1 MTGEAPLVINSQTDS
16 PATKDQPGPRVVV
29 MGVSGCGKTTI
40 GDLVARELGVPFLD
54 GDSLHPVEN
63 VAKMAA
69 GTPLTDEDRWPW
81 LATVGSELAAAGNG
95 GLVLA
100 CSALRRSYRDAIRAQ
115 APDTVFLHLHGSKE
129 VLGSRLEGRSGHFM
143 PAALLESQ
151 LATLEP
157 LEADEAGILV
167 DIAGPVAQ
175 VVSDALSGIAAAATA
190 AAAVS
195 PAGASAPGSQGATRT
210 QGRQFDVDLKAA
222 PFNLD
227 DAAVD
232 WVNSTLESMTLEEK
246 IGQLF
251 INHNNDYSPEYLDGV
266 LENYHVGGMRYRPGP
281 SGAVQEHIRYAQSKS
296 KVPLLVASN
305 PEMGGAGS
313 CDDGTFVSTHL
324 QAGSH
329 PDKSIARKMG
339 QVAGVETAALGCNWA
354 FAPIVDIHY
363 NWRNTVISTRSFGN
377 TPEIVVERAK
387 EYFDGISES
396 PTACAMKHF
405 PGDGVDERDQHVVT
419 SYNTFGYDEW
429 NRTYGHVYREM
440 IGHGVQSIMIGHIGA
455 PELSRHFRP
464 GMADK
469 DVMPATL
476 APELLQDLLRG
487 ELGFNGLILTD
498 ASQMIGLT
506 QAMKRRDL
514 VPATI
519 AAGCDMFLFF
529 RNPAED
535 FGYMLDGYKS
545 GVITEQRLHDA
556 LRRILALKAS
566 LGLHVKARDELV
578 PATDALARI
587 GSAEHR
593 AVAAEVADKTVTL
606 VKDTATNLPI
616 TPETHK
622 RIRLYG
628 ISGDSDFTRA
638 DPLAYLD
645 KVKDELEKAGFEVHL
660 FKTAAQREAAGETDV
675 NFMSVISEEA
685 TGDYADKYDAAFI
698 FANVKGFAQEAAIRI
713 KWSTP
718 MAAEIPWYVTEVPT
732 VFVSLNQP
740 NHLIDVPMVRTAIHT
755 HADSVEAIRAT
766 IEKIMGKSEFQGTF
780 NENVF
785 CDSFDTRL

>member
-1 MTGEAPLVINSQTDS
+1 MTGEAPAVNS
-16 PATKDQPGPRVVV
+16 KHRIIV

-81 LATVGSELAAAGNG
+81 LATVGAELAAAGNG

-100 CSALRRSYRDAIRAQ
+100 CSALRRSYRDAIREQ

-129 VLGSRLEGRSGHFM
+129 VLRARTEGRSGHFM
-143 PAALLESQ
+143 PPALLDSQ

-157 LEADEAGILV
+157 LDADEAGIVV
-167 DIAGPVAQ
+167 DIAAPVQQ
-175 VVSDALSGIAAAATA
+175 VVTEALEGLALLN
-190 AAAVS
+190 AAAVVNAAGNS
-195 PAGASAPGSQGATRT
+195 AGAAGT
-210 QGRQFDVDLKAA
+210 QPRQFDVDLQAA

-227 DAAVD
+227 DDAVA
-232 WVNSTLESMTLEEK
+232 WVDSTIAGMSLEEK

-281 SGAVQEHIRYAQSKS
+281 SAAVQEHIRYAQSRTRI
-296 KVPLLVASN
+296 PLLVASN

-329 PDKSIARKMG
+329 PDKSIARQMG

-363 NWRNTVISTRSFGN
+363 NWRNTVISTRAFGN

-405 PGDGVDERDQHVVT
+405 PGDGMDERDQHVVT
-419 SYNTFGYDEW
+419 SYNTLGYEEW
-429 NRTYGHVYREM
+429 NRSYGHVYREM

-464 GMADK
+464 GLADK
-469 DVMPATL
+469 DILPATL

-506 QAMKRRDL
+506 QAMKRKDL

-535 FGYMLDGYKS
+535 FQYMLDGYKS
-545 GVITEQRLHDA
+545 GVISEQRLHDA

-566 LGLHVKARDELV
+566 LGLHRKHVGELV
-578 PATDALARI
+578 PPAEALAVI
-587 GSAEHR
+587 GSDAHR
-593 AVAAEVADKTVTL
+593 AIAAGIADKTVTL
-606 VKDTATNLPI
+606 VKDTAHNLPI

-628 ISGDSDFTRA
+628 ISGGADFTRA

-645 KVKDELEKAGFEVHL
+645 TVKAELENAGFEVHL
-660 FKTAAQREAAGETDV
+660 FKTADQREAAGETGV

-685 TGDYADKYDAAFI
+685 TGDYADKYDAAFV

-740 NHLIDVPMVRTAIHT
+740 NHLIDVPMVKTAIHA
-755 HADSVEAIRAT
+755 HAGSPEAIRAT
-766 IEKIMGKSEFQGTF
+766 IEKIMGRSEFQGTF

>member
-1 MTGEAPLVINSQTDS
+1 VSTSNSNTGNSGLRVI
-16 PATKDQPGPRVVV
+16 V

-40 GDLVARELGVPFLD
+40 GDLVARQLGAPFLD

-81 LATVGSELAAAGNG
+81 LATVGAQLANAGDG

-100 CSALRRSYRDAIRAQ
+100 CSALRRSYRDAIRVQ
-115 APDTVFLHLHGSKE
+115 APDTIFLHLHGSKE
-129 VLGSRLEGRSGHFM
+129 VLRARTEGRSGHFM
-143 PAALLESQ
+143 PPALLESQ

-157 LEADEAGILV
+157 LEADEAGVVV
-167 DIAGPVAQ
+167 DIASPVDD
-175 VVSDALSGIAAAATA
+175 VVALALANIAAVARPTDASGTKGAAR
-190 AAAVS
+190 
-195 PAGASAPGSQGATRT
+195 TRP
-210 QGRQFDVDLKAA
+210 RQFDVDLQAA

-227 DAAVD
+227 DDAIT
-232 WVNSTLESMTLEEK
+232 WVESTIAGMTLEEK

-266 LENYHVGGMRYRPGP
+266 LEDFHVGGMRYRPGP
-281 SGAVQEHIRYAQSKS
+281 SAAVQEHIRYAQSKTRI
-296 KVPLLVASN
+296 PLLVASN

-329 PDKSIARKMG
+329 PDKAIARQMG

-363 NWRNTVISTRSFGN
+363 NWRNTVISTRAFGN
-377 TPEIVVERAK
+377 TPEIVVQRAK

-396 PTACAMKHF
+396 PTVCAMKHF

-419 SYNTFGYDEW
+419 SYNTFGYEEW

-464 GMADK
+464 GLADREIL
-469 DVMPATL
+469 PATL

-487 ELGFNGLILTD
+487 ELGFNGLVLTD
-498 ASQMIGLT
+498 ASQMVGLT
-506 QAMKRRDL
+506 QARKRKDL

-556 LRRILALKAS
+556 LRRILGLKAS
-566 LGLHVKARDELV
+566 LGLHRKSADQLV
-578 PATDALARI
+578 PPADALAVI
-587 GSAEHR
+587 GSEAHR
-593 AVAAEVADKTVTL
+593 AIAAEIADKTVTL
-606 VKDTATNLPI
+606 VKDTANNLPI
-616 TPETHK
+616 TPETHP

-628 ISGDSDFTRA
+628 ISGGSDFTRA

-645 KVKDELEKAGFEVHL
+645 TVKEELEAAGFEVHV
-660 FKTAAQREAAGETDV
+660 FKTADQREAAGETGM
-675 NFMSVISEEA
+675 NFMRVLSEEA
-685 TGDYADKYDAAFI
+685 TGDYAAKYDAALV

-713 KWSTP
+713 KWSSP

-740 NHLIDVPMVRTAIHT
+740 NHLIDVPMVKTAIHA
-755 HADSVEAIRAT
+755 HAGSREAIRAT
-766 IEKIMGKSEFQGTF
+766 VAKIQGKSEFQGTF
-780 NENVF
+780 NDNVF
-785 CDSFDTRL
+785 CGSFDTRL

>member
-1 MTGEAPLVINSQTDS
+1 MTG
-16 PATKDQPGPRVVV
+16 DQAMTGNQNAAVAGRHIVV

-40 GDLVARELGVPFLD
+40 GDLVARELGVRFLD

-63 VAKMAA
+63 VSKMAA

-81 LATVGSELAAAGNG
+81 LATVGAELAAAGPA

-100 CSALRRSYRDAIRAQ
+100 CSALKRSYRDAIRAQ
-115 APDTVFLHLHGSKE
+115 APETVFLHLHGSRD
-129 VLGSRLEGRSGHFM
+129 VLGGRIEGRSGHFM
-143 PAALLESQ
+143 PAALLDSQ

-157 LEADEAGILV
+157 LEADEAGTVV
-167 DIAGPVAQ
+167 DIAAPVEK
-175 VVSDALSGIAAAATA
+175 VVAAALAGVA
-190 AAAVS
+190 DQ
-195 PAGASAPGSQGATRT
+195 AGAIAGAPAPATVPAVGT
-210 QGRQFDVDLKAA
+210 FAVDLQSA

-227 DAAVD
+227 DDAIAWVESTIAAM
-232 WVNSTLESMTLEEK
+232 SLEEK

-251 INHNNDYSPEYLDGV
+251 INHNNDYAPEYLDGI
-266 LENYHVGGMRYRPGP
+266 LEQYHVGGMRYRPGP
-281 SGAVQEHIRYAQSKS
+281 SAAVQEHIRYAQSKTR
-296 KVPLLVASN
+296 VPLLIASN

-329 PDKSIARKMG
+329 PDKNIARQMG
-339 QVAGVETAALGCNWA
+339 RVAGVETAALGCNWA

-363 NWRNTVISTRSFGN
+363 NWRNTVVSTRSFGN

-396 PTACAMKHF
+396 PTVCAMKHF
-405 PGDGVDERDQHVVT
+405 PGDGLDERDQHVVT
-419 SYNTFGYDEW
+419 SYNTLGYEEW
-429 NRTYGHVYREM
+429 TKTYGHVYREM

-464 GMADK
+464 GMAAEDIL
-469 DVMPATL
+469 PATL
-476 APELLQDLLRG
+476 APELLQDLLRD

-506 QAMKRRDL
+506 QAMKRSEL

-535 FGYMLDGYKS
+535 FGYMLEGYKS
-545 GVITEQRLHDA
+545 GVISEARLQDA
-556 LRRILALKAS
+556 LRRILGLKAS
-566 LGLHVKARDELV
+566 LGLHTAARESLV
-578 PATDALARI
+578 PPAEALQLI
-587 GSAEHR
+587 GSPAHR
-593 AVAAEVADKTVTL
+593 EIAAQIADKTVTL
-606 VKDTATNLPI
+606 VKDTAGNLPI
-616 TPETHK
+616 TPQTHK

-628 ISGDSDFTRA
+628 ISGGADFTRA

-645 KVKDELEKAGFEVHL
+645 VVRDELEKAGFEVHV
-660 FKTAAQREAAGETDV
+660 FKTAEQREAAGETGV

-685 TGDYADKYDAAFI
+685 TADYAQKYDAAFV

-718 MAAEIPWYVTEVPT
+718 MAAEIPWYATEVPT

-740 NHLIDVPMVRTAIHT
+740 NHLIDVPMVRTAIHA
-755 HADSVEAIRAT
+755 HAGTPEAIRAA
-766 IEKIMGKSEFQGTF
+766 IEKIQGKSEFQGTF

>member
-1 MTGEAPLVINSQTDS
+1 MTKHRII
-16 PATKDQPGPRVVV
+16 V

-63 VAKMAA
+63 VTKMAA

-81 LATVGSELAAAGNG
+81 LATVGSELAKAGDG

-100 CSALRRSYRDAIRAQ
+100 CSALRRSYRDAIRVQ
-115 APDTVFLHLHGSKE
+115 APDTVFLHLHGTKE
-129 VLGSRLEGRSGHFM
+129 VLKARTEGRTGHFM
-143 PAALLESQ
+143 PPALLDSQ

-157 LEADEAGILV
+157 LDTDEAGFVV
-167 DIAGPVAQ
+167 DIAAPVDE
-175 VVSDALSGIAAAATA
+175 VVASALANIAAVVPPAMG
-190 AAAVS
+190 AV
-195 PAGASAPGSQGATRT
+195 GTRP
-210 QGRQFDVDLKAA
+210 RQFDVDLAAA

-227 DAAVD
+227 GDAIAWVD
-232 WVNSTLESMTLEEK
+232 DTIAAMTLEEK

-251 INHNNDYSPEYLDGV
+251 INHNNSYAPEYLDGV

-281 SGAVQEHIRYAQSKS
+281 SAAVQEHIRYAQSKS
-296 KVPLLVASN
+296 RVPLLIASN

-329 PDKSIARKMG
+329 PDKTVARQMG

-363 NWRNTVISTRSFGN
+363 NWRNTVVSTRSFGN

-396 PTACAMKHF
+396 PTVCAMKHF

-419 SYNTFGYDEW
+419 SYNTFSYEEW
-429 NRTYGHVYREM
+429 DRTYGHVYREM
-440 IGHGVQSIMIGHIGA
+440 IGHGVQSIMVGHIGA
-455 PELSRHFRP
+455 PEVSRHFRP
-464 GMADK
+464 GLSDAEIL
-469 DVMPATL
+469 PATL

-487 ELGFNGLILTD
+487 ELGFNGLVLTD
-498 ASQMIGLT
+498 ASLMVGLT
-506 QAMKRRDL
+506 QAMKRKDL

-529 RNPAED
+529 RNPTED
-535 FGYMLDGYKS
+535 FQFMLDGYKS
-545 GVITEQRLHDA
+545 GVISEQRLHDA
-556 LRRILALKAS
+556 LRRILGLKAS
-566 LGLHVKARDELV
+566 LGLHRKSLEELV
-578 PATDALARI
+578 PPADALSVI
-587 GSAEHR
+587 GSDAHR
-593 AVAAEVADKTVTL
+593 AIAAEVADKTVTL
-606 VKDTATNLPI
+606 VKDTAGNLPI
-616 TPETHK
+616 TPATHP

-628 ISGDSDFTRA
+628 ISGGADFTRA

-645 KVKDELEKAGFEVHL
+645 TVKEELVAAGFEVDV
-660 FKTAAQREAAGETDV
+660 FRTAEQREAAGETGV
-675 NFMSVISEEA
+675 NFMSVLSEEA
-685 TGDYADKYDAAFI
+685 TADYSERYDAAFV

-713 KWSTP
+713 KWSSP
-718 MAAEIPWYVTEVPT
+718 MAAEIPWYATEVPT

-740 NHLIDVPMVRTAIHT
+740 NHLIDVPMVKTAIHA
-755 HADSVEAIRAT
+755 HAGTREAIRAAV
-766 IEKIMGKSEFQGTF
+766 EKIQGKSEFQGTF

>member
-1 MTGEAPLVINSQTDS
+1 MTGEAHPVNRKLRII
-16 PATKDQPGPRVVV
+16 V

-54 GDSLHPVEN
+54 GDALHPVEN

-81 LATVGSELAAAGNG
+81 LATVGSELANAGNG

-100 CSALRRSYRDAIRAQ
+100 CSALRRSYRDAIREQ

-129 VLGSRLEGRSGHFM
+129 VLTARTEGRSGHFM
-143 PAALLESQ
+143 PPALLESQ

-157 LEADEAGILV
+157 LAADEAGIVV
-167 DIAGPVAQ
+167 DIAAPVNE
-175 VVSDALSGIAAAATA
+175 VVAGALAGITDATA
-190 AAAVS
+190 VGS
-195 PAGASAPGSQGATRT
+195 PAVGSPAAGTPSAGHLGAPGT
-210 QGRQFDVDLKAA
+210 QPGQFDVDLQAA

-227 DAAVD
+227 DEAVA
-232 WVNSTLESMTLEEK
+232 WVESTIAGLSLEEK

-266 LENYHVGGMRYRPGP
+266 LDTYHVGGMRYRPGP
-281 SGAVQEHIRYAQSKS
+281 SAAVQEHIRYAQSRTRI
-296 KVPLLVASN
+296 PLLVASN

-329 PDKSIARKMG
+329 PDKAIARQMG

-363 NWRNTVISTRSFGN
+363 NWRNTVISTRAFGN

-396 PTACAMKHF
+396 PTVCAMKHF
-405 PGDGVDERDQHVVT
+405 PGDGMDERDQHVVT
-419 SYNTFGYDEW
+419 SYNTLGYEDW
-429 NRTYGHVYREM
+429 NRSYGHVYREM

-455 PELSRHFRP
+455 PELTRHFRP
-464 GMADK
+464 GTADK
-469 DVMPATL
+469 DILPATL
-476 APELLQDLLRG
+476 SPELLQDLLRG

-506 QAMKRRDL
+506 QAMKRKDL

-529 RNPAED
+529 RNAAED

-556 LRRILALKAS
+556 LRRILGLKAS
-566 LGLHVKARDELV
+566 LGLHRKPAAELV
-578 PATDALARI
+578 PPVEALGVI
-587 GSAEHR
+587 GSEAHR
-593 AVAAEVADKTVTL
+593 AIAAEIADKTVTL
-606 VKDTATNLPI
+606 VKDTAHNLPI
-616 TPETHK
+616 TPATHK

-628 ISGDSDFTRA
+628 ISGGSDFTRA

-645 KVKDELEKAGFEVHL
+645 TVKAELENAGFEVHL
-660 FKTAAQREAAGETDV
+660 FKTADQREAAGETGV

-685 TGDYADKYDAAFI
+685 TGDYAAKYDAAFV

-740 NHLIDVPMVRTAIHT
+740 NHLIDVPMVKTAINA
-755 HADSVEAIRAT
+755 HAGTPEAIRAT

-780 NENVF
+780 NDNVF

>member
-1 MTGEAPLVINSQTDS
+1 VKKHRI
-16 PATKDQPGPRVVV
+16 VV

-40 GDLVARELGVPFLD
+40 GDLVARELGVAFLD

-81 LATVGSELAAAGNG
+81 LATVGAELAAAGDG

-100 CSALRRSYRDAIRAQ
+100 CSALRRSYRDAIREQ

-129 VLGSRLEGRSGHFM
+129 VLRSRTEGRTGHIM
-143 PAALLESQ
+143 PPSLLDSQ

-157 LEADEAGILV
+157 LDAGEPGIKV
-167 DIAGPVAQ
+167 DIAAPVQQ
-175 VVSDALSGIAAAATA
+175 VVLEALAGL
-190 AAAVS
+190 AAVGPS
-195 PAGASAPGSQGATRT
+195 AERSAGGAAGT
-210 QGRQFDVDLKAA
+210 QPRQFDVDLQAA

-227 DAAVD
+227 DDAVA
-232 WVNSTLESMTLEEK
+232 WVDSTIAGMSLEEK

-251 INHNNDYSPEYLDGV
+251 INHNNGYSPEYLDGV

-281 SGAVQEHIRYAQSKS
+281 SAAVQDHIRYAQSKTRI
-296 KVPLLVASN
+296 PLLVASN

-329 PDKSIARKMG
+329 PDKAIARQMG
-339 QVAGVETAALGCNWA
+339 RVAGIETAALGCNWA

-363 NWRNTVISTRSFGN
+363 NWRNTVISTRAFGN

-405 PGDGVDERDQHVVT
+405 PGDGMDERDQHVVT
-419 SYNTFGYDEW
+419 SYNTLGYEDW

-464 GMADK
+464 GLPDK
-469 DVMPATL
+469 DILPATL

-506 QAMKRRDL
+506 QAMKRKDL

-535 FGYMLDGYKS
+535 FQYMMDGYKS
-545 GVITEQRLHDA
+545 GVISEQRLHDA

-566 LGLHVKARDELV
+566 LGLHRKPASELV
-578 PATDALARI
+578 PPVEALSVI
-587 GSAEHR
+587 GSDAHR
-593 AVAAEVADKTVTL
+593 AIAAEIADKTVTL
-606 VKDTATNLPI
+606 VKDTADNLPI
-616 TPETHK
+616 KPETHQ

-628 ISGDSDFTRA
+628 ISGGADFTRA

-645 KVKDELEKAGFEVHL
+645 TVKAELESAGFEVHL
-660 FKTAAQREAAGETDV
+660 FKTADQREAAGEAGV

-685 TGDYADKYDAAFI
+685 TGDYADKYDAAFV

-740 NHLIDVPMVRTAIHT
+740 NHLIDVPMVKTAIHA
-755 HADSVEAIRAT
+755 HAGSPEAIRAT
-766 IEKIMGKSEFQGTF
+766 IQKIMGDSEFQGTF

>member
-1 MTGEAPLVINSQTDS
+1 MTKQRI
-16 PATKDQPGPRVVV
+16 VV

-40 GDLVARELGVPFLD
+40 GDLVARELGVPFVD

-81 LATVGSELAAAGNG
+81 LATVGTELAKAGDG
-95 GLVLA
+95 GMVLA
-100 CSALRRSYRDAIRAQ
+100 CSALRRSYRDAIRKQ
-115 APDTVFLHLHGSKE
+115 APDTIFLHLNGSKE
-129 VLGSRLEGRSGHFM
+129 VLKARTEGRTGHFM
-143 PAALLESQ
+143 PPALLDSQ

-157 LEADEAGILV
+157 LQEDEAGVVV
-167 DIAGPVAQ
+167 DIAAPVAD
-175 VVSDALSGIAAAATA
+175 VVAQALKGIAAVVPSAK
-190 AAAVS
+190 
-195 PAGASAPGSQGATRT
+195 GAHGARP
-210 QGRQFDVDLKAA
+210 RQFDVDLAST
-222 PFNLD
+222 PFKLD
-227 DAAVD
+227 ADAIA
-232 WVNSTLESMTLEEK
+232 WVEGTIGAMTLEEK

-281 SGAVQEHIRYAQSKS
+281 AAAVQEHIRYAQSRS
-296 KVPLLVASN
+296 TIPLLIASN

-329 PDKSIARKMG
+329 PDKNIARQMG

-377 TPEIVVERAK
+377 TLEIVVERAK

-396 PTACAMKHF
+396 PTACAVKHF
-405 PGDGVDERDQHVVT
+405 PGDGIDERDQHVVT
-419 SYNTFGYDEW
+419 SYNTLGYEEW

-440 IGHGVQSIMIGHIGA
+440 IAHGVQSIMVGHIGA
-455 PELSRHFRP
+455 PEVSRHFRP
-464 GMADK
+464 GLSDAEIL
-469 DVMPATL
+469 PATL
-476 APELLQDLLRG
+476 SPELLQDLLRG
-487 ELGFNGLILTD
+487 ELGFNGLVLTD
-498 ASQMIGLT
+498 ASQMVGLT

-535 FGYMLDGYKS
+535 FQYMLDGYKS

-556 LRRILALKAS
+556 LRRILGLKAS
-566 LGLHVKARDELV
+566 LGLHLKSADQLV
-578 PATDALARI
+578 PPAEALAVI

-593 AVAAEVADKTVTL
+593 SIAAEIADKTVTL
-606 VKDTATNLPI
+606 VKDTAGNLPI
-616 TPETHK
+616 TPATHP

-628 ISGDSDFTRA
+628 ISGGADFTRA
-638 DPLAYLD
+638 DPLAYLEV
-645 KVKDELEKAGFEVHL
+645 VKEELEAAGFEVHL
-660 FKTAAQREAAGETDV
+660 FRTAEQREAAGESGV

-685 TGDYADKYDAAFI
+685 TGDYAEKYDAAFV

-713 KWSTP
+713 KWSSP

-740 NHLIDVPMVRTAIHT
+740 NHLIDVPMVRTAIHA
-755 HADSVEAIRAT
+755 HAGTREAIRAAV
-766 IEKIMGKSEFQGTF
+766 EKIQGKSEFQGTF

-785 CDSFDTRL
+785 CGSFDTRL

>member
-1 MTGEAPLVINSQTDS
+1 MTVHAAGHPKLRVI
-16 PATKDQPGPRVVV
+16 V

-81 LATVGSELAAAGNG
+81 LATVGTELANAGDG

-100 CSALRRSYRDAIRAQ
+100 CSALRRSYRDAIRQQ
-115 APDTVFLHLHGSKE
+115 APDTIFLHLHGSKD
-129 VLGSRLEGRSGHFM
+129 VLRARTEGRSGHFM
-143 PAALLESQ
+143 PPALLDSQ

-157 LEADEAGILV
+157 LDAGETGIVV
-167 DIAGPVAQ
+167 DIAAPVQQ
-175 VVSDALSGIAAAATA
+175 VVREALAGL
-190 AAAVS
+190 AAVGPS
-195 PAGASAPGSQGATRT
+195 TERSAGGAAGT
-210 QGRQFDVDLKAA
+210 QARQFDVDLQAA
-222 PFNLD
+222 PFSLD
-227 DAAVD
+227 DDALT
-232 WVNSTLESMTLEEK
+232 WVETTIAGMSLEEK

-251 INHNNDYSPEYLDGV
+251 INHNNDYSAEYLDGV
-266 LENYHVGGMRYRPGP
+266 LDTYHVGGMRYRPGP
-281 SGAVQEHIRYAQSKS
+281 SAAVQEHIRYAQSRTRI
-296 KVPLLVASN
+296 PLLVASN

-329 PDKSIARKMG
+329 PDKAIARQMG

-405 PGDGVDERDQHVVT
+405 PGDGIDERDQHVVT
-419 SYNTFGYDEW
+419 SYNTFGYEEW

-464 GMADK
+464 GMADA
-469 DVMPATL
+469 DILPATL
-476 APELLQDLLRG
+476 SPELLQDLLRG
-487 ELGFNGLILTD
+487 ELGFNGLVLTD

-506 QAMKRRDL
+506 QAMKRKDL

-535 FGYMLDGYKS
+535 FQYMMDGYKS

-556 LRRILALKAS
+556 LRRILGLKAS
-566 LGLHVKARDELV
+566 LGLHVRARNGLV
-578 PATDALARI
+578 PPAEALGVI
-587 GSAEHR
+587 GSDAHR
-593 AVAAEVADKTVTL
+593 AIAAEIADKTVTL
-606 VKDTATNLPI
+606 VKDTARNLPI

-628 ISGDSDFTRA
+628 ISGGADFTRA

-645 KVKDELEKAGFEVHL
+645 TVKEELEAAGFEVHL
-660 FKTAAQREAAGETDV
+660 FRTADQREAAGETGV

-685 TGDYADKYDAAFI
+685 TGDYAEKYDAAFV

-718 MAAEIPWYVTEVPT
+718 MAAEIPWYATEVPT

-740 NHLIDVPMVRTAIHT
+740 NHLIDVPMVKTAIHA
-755 HADSVEAIRAT
+755 HAGSREAIRAT
-766 IEKIMGKSEFQGTF
+766 IEKIQGKSDFQGTF
-780 NENVF
+780 NDNVF
-785 CDSFDTRL
+785 CGSFDTRL

>member
-1 MTGEAPLVINSQTDS
+1 
-16 PATKDQPGPRVVV
+16 
-29 MGVSGCGKTTI
+29 MGASGCGKTTI

-81 LATVGSELAAAGNG
+81 LATVGTALANAGDG
-95 GLVLA
+95 GMVLA

-115 APDTVFLHLHGSKE
+115 APDTIFLHLHGSKE
-129 VLGSRLEGRSGHFM
+129 VLRARTEGRTGHFM
-143 PAALLESQ
+143 PPALLESQ

-157 LEADEAGILV
+157 LDADEAGIVV
-167 DIAGPVAQ
+167 DIAAPVEQ
-175 VVSDALSGIAAAATA
+175 VVREALSGVTA
-190 AAAVS
+190 VGR
-195 PAGASAPGSQGATRT
+195 PADGAGTAGDPGTRS
-210 QGRQFDVDLKAA
+210 RQFDVDLQAA

-227 DAAVD
+227 GDAVA
-232 WVNSTLESMTLEEK
+232 WVESTLAGMSLEEK

-251 INHNNDYSPEYLDGV
+251 INHNNDYSPEYLDTV
-266 LENYHVGGMRYRPGP
+266 LENFHVGGMRYRPGP
-281 SGAVQEHIRYAQSKS
+281 SAAVQEHIRYAQSKTRI
-296 KVPLLVASN
+296 PLLVASN

-329 PDKSIARKMG
+329 PDKAIARQMG
-339 QVAGVETAALGCNWA
+339 QVAGVETVALGCNWA

-396 PTACAMKHF
+396 PTVCAMKHF

-440 IGHGVQSIMIGHIGA
+440 IGHGVQSIMVGHIGA

-464 GMADK
+464 GLADA
-469 DVMPATL
+469 DIRPATL

-487 ELGFNGLILTD
+487 ELGFNGLVLTD
-498 ASQMIGLT
+498 ASLMVGLT
-506 QAMKRRDL
+506 QAMKRKDL

-535 FGYMLDGYKS
+535 FQYMLDGYKS
-545 GVITEQRLHDA
+545 DVITEQRLHDA
-556 LRRILALKAS
+556 LRRILGLKAS
-566 LGLHVKARDELV
+566 LGFHRKPASDLV
-578 PATDALARI
+578 PAPEALAVI
-587 GSAEHR
+587 GSEAHR
-593 AVAAEVADKTVTL
+593 AIAADIADKTVTL
-606 VKDTATNLPI
+606 VKDTANNLPI
-616 TPETHK
+616 TPETHP

-628 ISGDSDFTRA
+628 ISGGADFTRA

-645 KVKDELEKAGFEVHL
+645 TVKEELEAAGFEVHV
-660 FKTAAQREAAGETDV
+660 FKTAEQREAAGETGM
-675 NFMSVISEEA
+675 NFMRVLSEEA
-685 TGDYADKYDAAFI
+685 TGDYADRYDAAFV

-713 KWSTP
+713 KWSSP
-718 MAAEIPWYVTEVPT
+718 MAAEIPWYATEVPT

-740 NHLIDVPMVRTAIHT
+740 NHLIDVPMVKTAIHA
-755 HADSVEAIRAT
+755 HAGSREAIRAT
-766 IEKIMGKSEFQGTF
+766 INKIQGKSEFQGTF
-780 NENVF
+780 NDNVF
-785 CDSFDTRL
+785 CGSFDTRL

>member
-1 MTGEAPLVINSQTDS
+1 MTDDLQAAG
-16 PATKDQPGPRVVV
+16 PAHVVV
-29 MGVSGCGKTTI
+29 MGVTSCGKSTVGAAI
-40 GDLVARELGVPFLD
+40 AERLGADFLD
-54 GDSLHPVEN
+54 GDSLHPQSN
-63 VAKMAA
+63 IDKMSS
-69 GTPLTDEDRWPW
+69 GTPLDDDDRAPW
-81 LATVGSELAAAGNG
+81 LAEIGRRFAASDA
-95 GLVLA
+95 GLVIA
-100 CSALRRSYRDAIRAQ
+100 CSALKRAYRDIIRSGD
-115 APDTVFLHLHGSKE
+115 PSVVFVHLHGTRELLS
-129 VLGSRLEGRSGHFM
+129 SRMAARPGHFM
-143 PAALLESQ
+143 PLSLLDSQ
-151 LATLEP
+151 LGTLEE
-157 LEADEAGILV
+157 LEADEKSVVV
-167 DIAGPVAQ
+167 DIALPVEQIADEA
-175 VVSDALSGIAAAATA
+175 VAALPALHGDAARFA
-190 AAAVS
+190 
-195 PAGASAPGSQGATRT
+195 
-210 QGRQFDVDLKAA
+210 VDLQAA

-227 DAAVD
+227 DDAIA
-232 WVNSTLESMTLEEK
+232 WVESTIGAMSLEEK

-281 SGAVQEHIRYAQSKS
+281 SAEVQAHIRYAQSKTW
-296 KVPLLVASN
+296 VPLLIASN

-329 PDKSIARKMG
+329 PDKGIARRMG

-396 PTACAMKHF
+396 PTVCAMKHF

-419 SYNTFGYDEW
+419 SYNTFGYGQW
-429 NRTYGHVYREM
+429 NETYGHVYREM
-440 IGHGVQSIMIGHIGA
+440 IGHGVQSIMAGHIGA
-455 PELSRHFRP
+455 PDLSRHFRP
-464 GMADK
+464 GLADQ
-469 DVMPATL
+469 DILPATL

-487 ELGFNGLILTD
+487 ELGFNGLVLTD

-506 QAMKRRDL
+506 QAMKRSDL

-535 FGYMLDGYKS
+535 FGYMLEGYKS
-545 GVITEQRLHDA
+545 GVITEERLQDA
-556 LRRILALKAS
+556 LRRILGLKAS
-566 LGLHVKARDELV
+566 LGLHRTPRESLV
-578 PATDALARI
+578 PPVEALELI
-587 GSAEHR
+587 GSEAHR
-593 AVAAEVADKTVTL
+593 AVAAEIADKTVTL
-606 VKDTATNLPI
+606 VKDTAGNLPV

-628 ISGDSDFTRA
+628 ISGGADFTRA

-645 KVKDELEKAGFEVHL
+645 VVRDELEKAGFEVHV
-660 FKTAAQREAAGETDV
+660 FRTADQRQAAGEDGV
-675 NFMSVISEEA
+675 NFMSVIAEEA
-685 TGDYADKYDAAFI
+685 TADYAQKYDAAFV

-718 MAAEIPWYVTEVPT
+718 MAAEIPWYATEVPT

-740 NHLIDVPMVRTAIHT
+740 NHLIDVPVVKTAIHA
-755 HADSVEAIRAT
+755 HAGSREAIRAT
-766 IEKIMGKSEFQGTF
+766 IDKIQGKSEFQGTF

>member
-1 MTGEAPLVINSQTDS
+1 
-16 PATKDQPGPRVVV
+16 

-54 GDSLHPVEN
+54 ADSLHPVEN

-81 LATVGSELAAAGNG
+81 LATVGARLANAGDG
-95 GLVLA
+95 GMVLA
-100 CSALRRSYRDAIRAQ
+100 CSALRRSYRDAIREQ
-115 APDTVFLHLHGSKE
+115 APDTIFLHLHGSKD
-129 VLGSRLEGRSGHFM
+129 VLRARTEGRTGHFM
-143 PAALLESQ
+143 PPALLESQ

-157 LEADEAGILV
+157 LQADEAGVVV
-167 DIAGPVAQ
+167 DIASPVDE
-175 VVSDALSGIAAAATA
+175 VVASALANIAAVGRSRNA
-190 AAAVS
+190 AAGHGDAV
-195 PAGASAPGSQGATRT
+195 TRP
-210 QGRQFDVDLKAA
+210 RQFDVDLQAA

-227 DAAVD
+227 GDAVT
-232 WVNSTLESMTLEEK
+232 WVETTMAAMTLEEK

-281 SGAVQEHIRYAQSKS
+281 SAAVQEHIRYAQSRTRI
-296 KVPLLVASN
+296 PLLVASN

-329 PDKSIARKMG
+329 PDKAIARQMG
-339 QVAGVETAALGCNWA
+339 QVAGAETAALGCNWA

-363 NWRNTVISTRSFGN
+363 NWRNTVISTRAFGN

-396 PTACAMKHF
+396 PTVCAMKHF

-419 SYNTFGYDEW
+419 SYNTFGYEEW

-440 IGHGVQSIMIGHIGA
+440 IGHGVQSIMVGHIGA

-464 GMADK
+464 GMADAEIL
-469 DVMPATL
+469 PATL

-487 ELGFNGLILTD
+487 ELGFNGLVLTD
-498 ASQMIGLT
+498 ASLMVGLT
-506 QAMKRRDL
+506 QARKRKDL

-556 LRRILALKAS
+556 LRRILGLKAS
-566 LGLHVKARDELV
+566 LGLHRKSADQLV
-578 PATDALARI
+578 PPAEALAVI
-587 GSAEHR
+587 GSEAHR
-593 AVAAEVADKTVTL
+593 AVAAEVADRTVTL
-606 VKDTATNLPI
+606 VKDTANNLPI

-628 ISGDSDFTRA
+628 ISGGADFTRA

-645 KVKDELEKAGFEVHL
+645 TVKDELEAAGFEVHV
-660 FKTAAQREAAGETDV
+660 FKTAEQREAAGETGM
-675 NFMSVISEEA
+675 NFMRVLSEEA
-685 TGDYADKYDAAFI
+685 TGDYAEKYDAAFV

-713 KWSTP
+713 KWSSP

-740 NHLIDVPMVRTAIHT
+740 NHLIDVPMVKTAIHA
-755 HADSVEAIRAT
+755 HAGSREAIRAT
-766 IEKIMGKSEFQGTF
+766 IDKIQGKSGFEGTF
-780 NENVF
+780 NDNVF
-785 CDSFDTRL
+785 CGSFDTRL

>member
-1 MTGEAPLVINSQTDS
+1 MTGD
-16 PATKDQPGPRVVV
+16 PAMTGDPKAAGPARHHIVV
-29 MGVSGCGKTTI
+29 MGVTSCGKSTVGAAIADRI
-40 GDLVARELGVPFLD
+40 GADFLD
-54 GDSLHPVEN
+54 GDSLHPQSN
-63 VAKMAA
+63 IDKMAS
-69 GTPLTDEDRWPW
+69 GIPLDDDDRAPW
-81 LATVGSELAAAGNG
+81 LAEVGRRFAASDA
-95 GLVLA
+95 GLVIA
-100 CSALRRSYRDAIRAQ
+100 CSALKRSYRDIIRSG
-115 APDTVFLHLHGSKE
+115 DSSVVFVHLHGTRE
-129 VLGSRLEGRSGHFM
+129 LLGSRMAARPEHFM
-143 PAALLESQ
+143 PLSLLDSQ
-151 LATLEP
+151 LETLEELQP
-157 LEADEAGILV
+157 DEASVVV
-167 DIAGPVAQ
+167 DIATPVKQIVDDTVAALDGLRG
-175 VVSDALSGIAAAATA
+175 DAARFL
-190 AAAVS
+190 
-195 PAGASAPGSQGATRT
+195 
-210 QGRQFDVDLKAA
+210 VDLKAA

-227 DAAVD
+227 DDAIAWVESTVD
-232 WVNSTLESMTLEEK
+232 SMSLEEK

-266 LENYHVGGMRYRPGP
+266 LERYHVGGMRYRPGP
-281 SGAVQEHIRYAQSKS
+281 SADVQEHIRYAQSKTR
-296 KVPLLVASN
+296 VPLLIASN

-329 PDKSIARKMG
+329 PDKDIARQMG
-339 QVAGVETAALGCNWA
+339 RVAGVETAALGCNWA

-363 NWRNTVISTRSFGN
+363 NWRNTVISTRAFGN

-396 PTACAMKHF
+396 PTVCAMKHF
-405 PGDGVDERDQHVVT
+405 PGDGLDERDQHVVT
-419 SYNTFGYDEW
+419 SYNTFGYEQW
-429 NRTYGHVYREM
+429 NETYGHVYREM

-455 PELSRHFRP
+455 PDLSRHFRP
-464 GMADK
+464 GLAAEDIL
-469 DVMPATL
+469 PATL

-506 QAMKRRDL
+506 QAMKRSEL

-535 FGYMLDGYKS
+535 FGYMLDGYKT
-545 GVITEQRLHDA
+545 GVITEARLHDA
-556 LRRILALKAS
+556 LRRILGLKAS
-566 LGLHVKARDELV
+566 LGLHKAARESLV
-578 PATDALARI
+578 PPVEALQLI
-587 GSAEHR
+587 GSPAHR
-593 AVAAEVADKTVTL
+593 AVAAQIADKTVTL
-606 VKDTATNLPI
+606 VKDTAGNLPI
-616 TPETHK
+616 TPATHK

-628 ISGDSDFTRA
+628 ISGGADFTRA

-645 KVKDELEKAGFEVHL
+645 TVREELEKAGFEVHV
-660 FKTAAQREAAGETDV
+660 FKTAEQREAAGETGV

-685 TGDYADKYDAAFI
+685 TADYAQKYDAAFV

-718 MAAEIPWYVTEVPT
+718 MAAEIPWYAAEIPT

-740 NHLIDVPMVRTAIHT
+740 NHLIDVPMVKTAIHA
-755 HADSVEAIRAT
+755 HAGTPEAIRAA
-766 IEKIMGKSEFQGTF
+766 IEKIQGKSEFQGTF

>member
-1 MTGEAPLVINSQTDS
+1 MNTTKPEASGKL
-16 PATKDQPGPRVVV
+16 RVVV

-69 GTPLTDEDRWPW
+69 GTPLTDDDRWPW
-81 LATVGSELAAAGNG
+81 LATVGAALAQAGDG

-100 CSALRRSYRDAIRAQ
+100 CSALRRVYRDAIREQ
-115 APDTVFLHLHGSKE
+115 APDTVFLHLHGTKE
-129 VLGSRLEGRSGHFM
+129 VLKARTEGRTGHFM
-143 PAALLESQ
+143 PPALLDSQ

-157 LEADEAGILV
+157 LEADEAGFVV
-167 DIAGPVAQ
+167 DIAAPVDD
-175 VVSDALSGIAAAATA
+175 VVASALTYL
-190 AAAVS
+190 AAVVRPAPA
-195 PAGASAPGSQGATRT
+195 PAGTKPRQPG
-210 QGRQFDVDLKAA
+210 VDLAA
-222 PFNLD
+222 PPFNLD
-227 DAAVD
+227 GGAMA
-232 WVNSTLESMTLEEK
+232 WVEGTIGAMTLEEK

-251 INHNNDYSPEYLDGV
+251 INHNNSYAPEYLDGV
-266 LENYHVGGMRYRPGP
+266 LDTYHVGGMRYRPGP
-281 SGAVQEHIRYAQSKS
+281 SAAVQEHIRYAQSRS
-296 KVPLLVASN
+296 RIPLLVASN

-329 PDKSIARKMG
+329 PDKGIARQMG

-396 PTACAMKHF
+396 PTVCAMKHF

-419 SYNTFGYDEW
+419 SYNTFSYEEW

-440 IGHGVQSIMIGHIGA
+440 IAHGVQSIMVGHIGA
-455 PELSRHFRP
+455 PKLSRHFRP
-464 GMADK
+464 GLPDSEIL
-469 DVMPATL
+469 PATL

-498 ASQMIGLT
+498 ASLMVGLT
-506 QAMKRRDL
+506 QAMKRKDL

-535 FGYMLDGYKS
+535 FGYMMDGYKS
-545 GVITEQRLHDA
+545 GVISEERLHDA
-556 LRRILALKAS
+556 LRRILGLKAS
-566 LGLHVKARDELV
+566 LGLHRKPLDELV
-578 PATDALARI
+578 PPVEALTVI
-587 GSAEHR
+587 GSEAHR
-593 AVAAEVADKTVTL
+593 AIAADVADKTVTL
-606 VKDTATNLPI
+606 VKDTAGNLPI
-616 TPETHK
+616 TPATHP

-628 ISGDSDFTRA
+628 ISGGADFTRA

-645 KVKDELEKAGFEVHL
+645 TVKEELEATGFEVHV
-660 FKTAAQREAAGETDV
+660 FRTAEQREAAGEAGV
-675 NFMSVISEEA
+675 NFMTVLAEEA
-685 TGDYADKYDAAFI
+685 TGDYPEKYDAAFV

-713 KWSTP
+713 KWSSP
-718 MAAEIPWYVTEVPT
+718 MAAEIPWYATEVPT

-740 NHLIDVPMVRTAIHT
+740 NHLIDVPMVRTAIHA
-755 HADSVEAIRAT
+755 HAGSREAIRAA
-766 IEKIMGKSEFQGTF
+766 IEKIQGKSEFQGTF
-780 NENVF
+780 NDNVF
-785 CDSFDTRL
+785 CGSFDTRL

>member
-1 MTGEAPLVINSQTDS
+1 MTKHRII
-16 PATKDQPGPRVVV
+16 V

-69 GTPLTDEDRWPW
+69 GTPLTDDDRWPW
-81 LATVGSELAAAGNG
+81 LATVGSELAKAGDG

-100 CSALRRSYRDAIRAQ
+100 CSALRRSYRDAIREQ
-115 APDTVFLHLHGSKE
+115 APDTVFLHLHGSKD
-129 VLGSRLEGRSGHFM
+129 VLARRLEGRSGHFM
-143 PAALLESQ
+143 PTTLLDSQ

-157 LEADEAGILV
+157 LEADEAGFVV
-167 DIAGPVAQ
+167 DISAPVDE
-175 VVSDALSGIAAAATA
+175 VVASALANIAA
-190 AAAVS
+190 VVRPS
-195 PAGASAPGSQGATRT
+195 SGSAGTRP
-210 QGRQFDVDLKAA
+210 RQFDVDLAAA

-227 DAAVD
+227 GDAVA
-232 WVNSTLESMTLEEK
+232 WVEETISSMTLEEK

-251 INHNNDYSPEYLDGV
+251 INHNNGYAPEYLDGV

-281 SGAVQEHIRYAQSKS
+281 SAAVQEHIRYAQSKS
-296 KVPLLVASN
+296 RVPLLIASN

-329 PDKSIARKMG
+329 PDKNIARQMG

-396 PTACAMKHF
+396 PTVCAMKHF

-419 SYNTFGYDEW
+419 SYNTFSYEEW
-429 NRTYGHVYREM
+429 DRTYGHVYREM
-440 IGHGVQSIMIGHIGA
+440 IGHGVQSIMVGHIGA
-455 PELSRHFRP
+455 PEVSRHFRP
-464 GMADK
+464 GLSDAEIL
-469 DVMPATL
+469 PATL

-487 ELGFNGLILTD
+487 ELGFNGLVLTD
-498 ASQMIGLT
+498 ASLMVGLT
-506 QAMKRRDL
+506 QAQKRKDL

-535 FGYMLDGYKS
+535 FQFMLDGYKS
-545 GVITEQRLHDA
+545 GVITEQRLQDA
-556 LRRILALKAS
+556 LRRILGLKAS
-566 LGLHVKARDELV
+566 LGLHRKSLEELV
-578 PATDALARI
+578 PPASALSVI
-587 GSAEHR
+587 GSDAHR
-593 AVAAEVADKTVTL
+593 AIAAEVADKTVTL
-606 VKDTATNLPI
+606 VKDTAGNLPI
-616 TPETHK
+616 TPETHP

-628 ISGDSDFTRA
+628 ISGGADFTRA
-638 DPLAYLD
+638 DPLAYLET
-645 KVKDELEKAGFEVHL
+645 VKEELVAAGFEVDL
-660 FKTAAQREAAGETDV
+660 FRTAEQREATGETGV
-675 NFMSVISEEA
+675 NFMSVLAEEA
-685 TGDYADKYDAAFI
+685 TADYADRYDAAFV

-713 KWSTP
+713 KWSSP
-718 MAAEIPWYVTEVPT
+718 MAAEIPWYATEVPT

-740 NHLIDVPMVRTAIHT
+740 NHLIDVPMVKTAIHA
-755 HADSVEAIRAT
+755 HAGSREAIRAAVA
-766 IEKIMGKSEFQGTF
+766 KIQGKSEFQGTF
-780 NENVF
+780 NDNVF

>member
-1 MTGEAPLVINSQTDS
+1 MTGDKEPLMSTNHRII
-16 PATKDQPGPRVVV
+16 V

-81 LATVGSELAAAGNG
+81 LATVGRELANAGPG

-100 CSALRRSYRDAIRAQ
+100 CSALRRSYRDAIREQ

-129 VLGSRLEGRSGHFM
+129 VLRERTEGRSGHFM
-143 PAALLESQ
+143 PPALLESQ

-157 LEADEAGILV
+157 LEADEAGIVV
-167 DIAGPVAQ
+167 DIAAPVDQ
-175 VVSDALSGIAAAATA
+175 VVTEALAGIAAVAGAAVGTSA
-190 AAAVS
+190 AAYQ
-195 PAGASAPGSQGATRT
+195 GAPGT
-210 QGRQFDVDLKAA
+210 QPRQFDVDLQAA

-227 DAAVD
+227 DDAVA
-232 WVNSTLESMTLEEK
+232 WVESTIAGLSLEEK

-266 LENYHVGGMRYRPGP
+266 LDTYHVGGMRYRPGP
-281 SGAVQEHIRYAQSKS
+281 AAAVQEHIRYAQSRTRI
-296 KVPLLVASN
+296 PLLVASN

-329 PDKSIARKMG
+329 PDKAIARKMG

-363 NWRNTVISTRSFGN
+363 NWRNTVISTRAFGN

-396 PTACAMKHF
+396 PTVCAMKHF
-405 PGDGVDERDQHVVT
+405 PGDGMDERDQHVVT
-419 SYNTFGYDEW
+419 SYNTLGYEDW

-455 PELSRHFRP
+455 PELTRHFRP
-464 GMADK
+464 GTPDK
-469 DVMPATL
+469 DILPATL
-476 APELLQDLLRG
+476 SPELLQDLLRG

-535 FGYMLDGYKS
+535 FGYMMDGYKS

-566 LGLHVKARDELV
+566 LGLHLKPAAERV
-578 PATDALARI
+578 PPVEALAKI
-587 GSAEHR
+587 GSDAHR
-593 AVAAEVADKTVTL
+593 AVAAEIADKTVTL
-606 VKDTATNLPI
+606 IKDTAHNLPI

-628 ISGDSDFTRA
+628 ISGGSDFTRA

-645 KVKDELEKAGFEVHL
+645 TVKAELENAGFEVHL
-660 FKTAAQREAAGETDV
+660 FKTADQREAAGETGV
-675 NFMSVISEEA
+675 NFMSIISEEA
-685 TGDYADKYDAAFI
+685 TGDYADKYDAALV

-713 KWSTP
+713 KWSSP

-740 NHLIDVPMVRTAIHT
+740 NHLIDVPMVKTAINA
-755 HADSVEAIRAT
+755 HAGTPEAIRAT

-780 NENVF
+780 NDNVF

>member
-1 MTGEAPLVINSQTDS
+1 
-16 PATKDQPGPRVVV
+16 

-40 GDLVARELGVPFLD
+40 GDLVARGLGVPFLD
-54 GDSLHPVEN
+54 ADSLHPVEN
-63 VAKMAA
+63 VAKMAS

-81 LATVGSELAAAGNG
+81 LATVGLELAAAGSG

-100 CSALRRSYRDAIRAQ
+100 CSALRRSYRDAIRAK

-129 VLGSRLEGRSGHFM
+129 VLGSRIEGRSGHFM
-143 PAALLESQ
+143 PATLLASQ

-157 LEADEAGILV
+157 LEADEAGVVV
-167 DIAGPVAQ
+167 DIAGPVEQ
-175 VVSDALSGIAAAATA
+175 VVAGALAGIATAVSAAVVRSADPAAAA
-190 AAAVS
+190 
-195 PAGASAPGSQGATRT
+195 GATGT
-210 QGRQFDVDLKAA
+210 PGRRFDVDLKAA

-227 DAAVD
+227 DTAIT
-232 WVNSTLESMTLEEK
+232 WVSTTLESMTLEEK

-266 LENYHVGGMRYRPGP
+266 LENFHVGGMRYRPGP
-281 SGAVQEHIRYAQSKS
+281 SAAVQEHIRHAQSKS

-329 PDKSIARKMG
+329 PDKSIARQMG

-354 FAPIVDIHY
+354 FAPIVDIHF
-363 NWRNTVISTRSFGN
+363 NWRNTVISTRAFGN

-405 PGDGVDERDQHVVT
+405 PGDGMDERDQHVVT
-419 SYNTFGYDEW
+419 SYNTLGYDEW

-464 GMADK
+464 GLADK
-469 DVMPATL
+469 DIMPATL

-498 ASQMIGLT
+498 ASQMVGLT
-506 QAMKRRDL
+506 QAKKRKDL

-529 RNPAED
+529 RNPEED
-535 FGYMLDGYKS
+535 FGYMMDGYKS

-566 LGLHVKARDELV
+566 LGLHLKDRNELV
-578 PATDALARI
+578 PPVGALAKI
-587 GSAEHR
+587 GSEAHR
-593 AVAAEVADKTVTL
+593 AVAAEIADKTVTL
-606 VKDTATNLPI
+606 VKDTAHNLPI
-616 TPETHK
+616 RPETHK

-628 ISGDSDFTRA
+628 ISGGSDFTRA

-645 KVKDELEKAGFEVHL
+645 TVKDELEKAGFEVHL
-660 FKTAAQREAAGETDV
+660 FRTADQREAAGETGI

-685 TGDYADKYDAAFI
+685 TGDYADKYDAAFV

-740 NHLIDVPMVRTAIHT
+740 NHLIDVPMVKTAIHA
-755 HADSVEAIRAT
+755 HAGSVEAIRAT
-766 IEKIMGKSEFQGTF
+766 IGKIMGGSEFQGTF

>member
-1 MTGEAPLVINSQTDS
+1 MTGKPNAMTQQG
-16 PATKDQPGPRVVV
+16 ATKHRIIV

-81 LATVGSELAAAGNG
+81 LATVGAELANAGDG

-100 CSALRRSYRDAIRAQ
+100 CSALRRSYRDAIRDQ

-129 VLGSRLEGRSGHFM
+129 VLKTRTEGRSGHFM
-143 PAALLESQ
+143 PPALLESQ

-157 LEADEAGILV
+157 LEADEPGVVV
-167 DIAGPVAQ
+167 DIAAPVTQ
-175 VVSDALSGIAAAATA
+175 VVTEALAGIAAVAG
-190 AAAVS
+190 AAVGTS
-195 PAGASAPGSQGATRT
+195 AVGYEGAPGT
-210 QGRQFDVDLKAA
+210 QPRQFDVDLQAA

-227 DAAVD
+227 DEAVA
-232 WVNSTLESMTLEEK
+232 WVESTLAGMSLEEQ

-266 LENYHVGGMRYRPGP
+266 LEKYHVGGMRYRPGP
-281 SGAVQEHIRYAQSKS
+281 SAAVQEHIRYAQSRTRI
-296 KVPLLVASN
+296 PLLVASN

-329 PDKSIARKMG
+329 PDKAIARQMG

-363 NWRNTVISTRSFGN
+363 NWRNTVISTRAFGN

-396 PTACAMKHF
+396 PTVCAMKHF

-419 SYNTFGYDEW
+419 SYNTLGYDEW

-464 GMADK
+464 GLADK
-469 DVMPATL
+469 DIRPATL

-566 LGLHVKARDELV
+566 LGLHRKPRQELV
-578 PATDALARI
+578 PPVEALALI
-587 GSAEHR
+587 GSDAHR
-593 AVAAEVADKTVTL
+593 AIAAEIADKTVTL
-606 VKDTATNLPI
+606 IKDTANNLPI

-628 ISGDSDFTRA
+628 ISGGADFTRA

-645 KVKDELEKAGFEVHL
+645 TVKAELENAGFEVHL
-660 FKTAAQREAAGETDV
+660 FKTADQREAAGETGV

-685 TGDYADKYDAAFI
+685 TGDYADKYDAAFV

-740 NHLIDVPMVRTAIHT
+740 NHLIDVPMVKTAIHA
-755 HADSVEAIRAT
+755 HAGSPEAIRAT

>member
-1 MTGEAPLVINSQTDS
+1 MTG
-16 PATKDQPGPRVVV
+16 PRIVV

-40 GDLVARELGVPFLD
+40 GDLVARGLGAPFLD

-81 LATVGSELAAAGNG
+81 LATVGSELANAGDG

-100 CSALRRSYRDAIRAQ
+100 CSALKRCYRDAIRAL
-115 APDTVFLHLHGSKE
+115 APGTVFLHLHGSKE

-143 PAALLESQ
+143 PAALLDSQ

-157 LEADEAGILV
+157 LEADETGIVV
-167 DIAGPVAQ
+167 DIAAPVSQ
-175 VVSDALSGIAAAATA
+175 VVTEALAGIAAVAGSAAGTGTRAGDPSGA
-190 AAAVS
+190 A
-195 PAGASAPGSQGATRT
+195 GT
-210 QGRQFDVDLKAA
+210 QPRQFDVDLRAA

-227 DAAVD
+227 DDAVA
-232 WVNSTLESMTLEEK
+232 WVDATIAGMSLEEK

-266 LENYHVGGMRYRPGP
+266 LENFHVGGMRYRPGP
-281 SGAVQEHIRYAQSKS
+281 SAAVQEHIRYAQSKTRI
-296 KVPLLVASN
+296 PLLVASN

-329 PDKSIARKMG
+329 PDKSIARQMG

-363 NWRNTVISTRSFGN
+363 NWRNTVISTRAFGN

-405 PGDGVDERDQHVVT
+405 PGDGMDERDQHVVT
-419 SYNTFGYDEW
+419 SYNTLGYEEW

-464 GMADK
+464 GLADK
-469 DVMPATL
+469 DILPATL

-506 QAMKRRDL
+506 QAMKRKDL

-535 FGYMLDGYKS
+535 FQYMLEGYTS

-556 LRRILALKAS
+556 LRRILALKAAW
-566 LGLHVKARDELV
+566 GCTGRRAAELV
-578 PATDALARI
+578 PPAEALGVI
-587 GSAEHR
+587 GSEAHR
-593 AVAAEVADKTVTL
+593 AVAAAIADKTVTL
-606 VKDTATNLPI
+606 VKDTANNLPI

-628 ISGDSDFTRA
+628 ISGGSDFTRA

-645 KVKDELEKAGFEVHL
+645 TVKAELESAGFEVHL
-660 FKTAAQREAAGETDV
+660 FKTADQREAAGETGV

-685 TGDYADKYDAAFI
+685 TGDYADKYDAAFV

-740 NHLIDVPMVRTAIHT
+740 NHLIDVPMVKTAIHA
-755 HADSVEAIRAT
+755 HAGTPEAIRAT
-766 IEKIMGKSEFQGTF
+766 IGKIQGKSEFQGTF